1 MTCPAILVAG
11 IGNIFLGD
19 DAFGS
24 EVARRL
30 GALQE
35 WEGVE
40 VVDFGIR
47 GLDLAYA
54 LADRCDVA
62 ILIDAT
68 AQNSPPGTLHLL
80 ELELNALGSSEDQA
94 LPLLDAHSMDPMK
107 VLRLARSMNGRVRRV
122 VLIGCEP
129 ADLGSDEEGRLGM
142 SEVVEAA
149 VPQAIAMVKL
159 LVAEILGRTE
169 EHRLS
174 IAGKDG

>member
-1 MTCPAILVAG
+1 MTPPAILIAG

-30 GALQE
+30 GNLHE
-35 WEGVE
+35 WDGVE

-62 ILIDAT
+62 ILLDAT
-68 AQNSPPGTLHLL
+68 AQNSPPGTLHVM
-80 ELELNALGSSEDQA
+80 ELELDAVGGSDDQA
-94 LPLLDAHSMDPMK
+94 TPLDAHSMDPMK
-107 VLRLARSMNGRVRRV
+107 VLRLVRSMGGRVRRV
-122 VLIGCEP
+122 VLVGCEP
-129 ADLGSDEEGRLGM
+129 ADVGNDEDGRLGM
-142 SEVVEAA
+142 TEVVEAA
-149 VPQAIAMVKL
+149 VPQAISIIKS
-159 LVAEILGRTE
+159 LVAEIVKQGP
-169 EHRLS
+169 EHCQL

>member
-1 MTCPAILVAG
+1 MTRPAILIAG

-24 EVARRL
+24 EVARQL
-30 GALQE
+30 SDLAE
-35 WEGVE
+35 MEGVE

-54 LADRCDVA
+54 LADRCDIA

-80 ELELNALGSSEDQA
+80 ELDLNAPSDGGDQPTQ
-94 LPLLDAHSMDPMK
+94 LVDAHSMDPMK
-107 VLRLARSMNGRVRRV
+107 VLRLVRSMNGRVRRA
-122 VLIGCEP
+122 VLVGCEP
-129 ADLGSDEEGRLGM
+129 ADLGDDEGRLGM
-142 SEVVEAA
+142 SEVVVAA
-149 VPQAIAMVKL
+149 VPHAIAMVKE
-159 LVAEILGRTE
+159 LVAVMLEAGQDS
-169 EHRLS
+169 RLT

>member
-1 MTCPAILVAG
+1 MTRPALLIAG
-11 IGNIFLGD
+11 IGNIFLGS

-30 GALQE
+30 GDLQGLA
-35 WEGVE
+35 GVE

-80 ELELNALGSSEDQA
+80 ELELDAAENSADQPT
-94 LPLLDAHSMDPMK
+94 PLLDAHSMDPMK
-107 VLRLARSMNGRVRRV
+107 VLRLVRSMGGRVRRV
-122 VLIGCEP
+122 MLVGCEP

-142 SEVVEAA
+142 SE
-149 VPQAIAMVKL
+149 
-159 LVAEILGRTE
+159 
-169 EHRLS
+169 
-174 IAGKDG
+174 